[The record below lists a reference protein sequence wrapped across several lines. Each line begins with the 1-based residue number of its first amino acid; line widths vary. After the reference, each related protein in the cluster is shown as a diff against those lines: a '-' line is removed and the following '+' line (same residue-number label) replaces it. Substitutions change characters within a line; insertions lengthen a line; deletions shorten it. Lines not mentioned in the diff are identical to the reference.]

1 MRLLIHLIVFHY
13 ISSSEIKIVE
23 ETWFFPK
30 NKFQRKEVKEAKN
43 FLAG

>member
-1 MRLLIHLIVFHY
+1 MYLLMHLIVFHC
-13 ISSSEIKIVE
+13 IALSEIKIVE
-23 ETWFFPK
+23 KTRFFPK